1 MKCFADPHSYIL
13 LSCQVFTQ
21 PWLHYWYLL
30 SLTQLCG
37 LSHSFSHTIG
47 DLHTQITASYSPST
61 AIFFSQFVFA
71 SLTWTVFIHTMI
83 HSCILCLRHPL
94 ASQPFA
100 VNWLLTHALMT
111 LVDMTALH
119 KQFRTQFI
127 SQHWTNCLCTVKFL
141 THTVPDK
148 LYHTFMPTGS
158 HTLSISLSCSPMA
171 CQTVTGLRSPLP
183 SHKHYFTHTTSLL
196 YSTLITHSFL
206 QQLPDAEP
214 RFLVK
219 TSTLSHMILH
229 TYAHTTIVFRF
240 LFHTWLLICSLYD
253 CFWFTPS
260 CW

>member
-47 DLHTQITASYSPST
+47 DPHTQITASYSPST

-127 SQHWTNCLCTVKFL
+127 SQHWTTCLCTVKFL
-141 THTVPDK
+141 THSPWQALPHFHAYRLSYFVDQSILLTNGLSNSDWFAVPT
-148 LYHTFMPTGS
+148 TFS
-158 HTLSISLSCSPMA
+158 
-171 CQTVTGLRSPLP
+171 
-183 SHKHYFTHTTSLL
+183 
-196 YSTLITHSFL
+196 
-206 QQLPDAEP
+206 
-214 RFLVK
+214 
-219 TSTLSHMILH
+219 
-229 TYAHTTIVFRF
+229 
-240 LFHTWLLICSLYD
+240 
-253 CFWFTPS
+253 
-260 CW
+260 